1 MFKYLQT
8 FYTIYCRHT
17 YAIWKLQYTLNIH
30 WKLQKIKKKTKLMSN
45 IEFFNN
51 YIFNFVE
58 YHNVEDC
65 VKSPTFL

>member
-17 YAIWKLQYTLNIH
+17 YAIWKLQRD
-30 WKLQKIKKKTKLMSN
+30 KKKTKLMSN

-58 YHNVEDC
+58 YQNVEDC
-65 VKSPTFL
+65 AKSPTFL

>member
-1 MFKYLQT
+1 
-8 FYTIYCRHT
+8 
-17 YAIWKLQYTLNIH
+17 
-30 WKLQKIKKKTKLMSN
+30 MSN

-65 VKSPTFL
+65 AKYPTFL

>member
-17 YAIWKLQYTLNIH
+17 YAIWKLQRD
-30 WKLQKIKKKTKLMSN
+30 KKKKLMSN

-65 VKSPTFL
+65 AKSPTFL

>member
-17 YAIWKLQYTLNIH
+17 YAKLKLQRD
-30 WKLQKIKKKTKLMSN
+30 KKKIKLMSN

>member
-17 YAIWKLQYTLNIH
+17 YAIWKLQRD
-30 WKLQKIKKKTKLMSN
+30 KKKTKLMSN

-65 VKSPTFL
+65 AKSPTFL

>member
-1 MFKYLQT
+1 MLFKK
-8 FYTIYCRHT
+8 C
-17 YAIWKLQYTLNIH
+17 LNIY
-30 WKLQKIKKKTKLMSN
+30 KLFIRYIADIPMLYENYKEIKKKKKLMSN

>member
-17 YAIWKLQYTLNIH
+17 YAIWKLQRD
-30 WKLQKIKKKTKLMSN
+30 KKKLMSN

-51 YIFNFVE
+51 YIFNFVG

>member
-1 MFKYLQT
+1 MKI
-8 FYTIYCRHT
+8 TIY
-17 YAIWKLQYTLNIH
+17 IEYTL
-30 WKLQKIKKKTKLMSN
+30 KITKDKKKKTKLMSN

>member
-1 MFKYLQT
+1 
-8 FYTIYCRHT
+8 
-17 YAIWKLQYTLNIH
+17 
-30 WKLQKIKKKTKLMSN
+30 MSN
-45 IEFFNN
+45 IEFFIN

>member
-17 YAIWKLQYTLNIH
+17 YAIWKLQRD
-30 WKLQKIKKKTKLMSN
+30 KKNPKLMSN

-65 VKSPTFL
+65 AKSPTFL

>member
-1 MFKYLQT
+1 MLYENYKE
-8 FYTIYCRHT
+8 
-17 YAIWKLQYTLNIH
+17 
-30 WKLQKIKKKTKLMSN
+30 IKKKKLMSN

-65 VKSPTFL
+65 AKSPTFL

>member
-8 FYTIYCRHT
+8 FYTIYCRHN
-17 YAIWKLQYTLNIH
+17 YAIWKLQRD
-30 WKLQKIKKKTKLMSN
+30 KKKTKLMSN

-58 YHNVEDC
+58 YHNVEDY

>member
-1 MFKYLQT
+1 MLFKK
-8 FYTIYCRHT
+8 C
-17 YAIWKLQYTLNIH
+17 LNIY
-30 WKLQKIKKKTKLMSN
+30 KLFIRYIGDIPMLYENYKEIKKKLMSN

>member
-1 MFKYLQT
+1 MLFKKCLN
-8 FYTIYCRHT
+8 FY
-17 YAIWKLQYTLNIH
+17 KLFIRYIADIPMLYEND
-30 WKLQKIKKKTKLMSN
+30 KEIKNKTKLMSN